1 MERRIKTLYIVTIIA
16 ILAFLGMQSYWL
28 YGRYEFA
35 LSDYERNLGARI
47 EKCVAEYNAIR
58 AVSSDSR
65 VDSFRNGKD
74 FNTFYVPSFSLSQKY
89 GDTVQTKRT
98 SRIYTYRFS
107 AHELLGLKPGTPL
120 TEEQK
125 DRAMKLAVVQT
136 ETPVDSMIFDSSGA
150 KDENEAWLATNN
162 VQTER
167 KCPFTV
173 EGIDSIME
181 KAGIKA
187 EVTLARVDS
196 MVWGNAVEYH
206 RSVFSPSV
214 SMIIPYS
221 QLQGLTACIV
231 SCVNPFDVLPGM
243 GPALIIT
250 LLVSCLLIVC
260 LVLQFSTVLKL
271 SRLDKMRNSFVTTM
285 IHELK
290 RPISTLKMC
299 VSAMGIDSMMGSGEV
314 RKEILAETRNAL
326 DNLSAYFSKLR
337 DITFNNVEQI
347 PLNIRSVNLRELFD
361 SVASAAVIPSGKTVE
376 IRNNIGGETVVSA
389 DRSHLFNILNNLV
402 ENAIKYSGRAVEIT
416 AEASVSNE
424 TVEIRIGDNGNG
436 ISSGDLRHIF
446 DRFYRGNATAGEP
459 PGMGLGLTYVKLLTE
474 AHGGS
479 ITVSSSEGKGTCF
492 TIKLPQLKTRS
503 RYF

>member
-1 MERRIKTLYIVTIIA
+1 
-16 ILAFLGMQSYWL
+16 
-28 YGRYEFA
+28 
-35 LSDYERNLGARI
+35 
-47 EKCVAEYNAIR
+47 
-58 AVSSDSR
+58 
-65 VDSFRNGKD
+65 
-74 FNTFYVPSFSLSQKY
+74 
-89 GDTVQTKRT
+89 
-98 SRIYTYRFS
+98 
-107 AHELLGLKPGTPL
+107 
-120 TEEQK
+120 
-125 DRAMKLAVVQT
+125 
-136 ETPVDSMIFDSSGA
+136 
-150 KDENEAWLATNN
+150 
-162 VQTER
+162 
-167 KCPFTV
+167 
-173 EGIDSIME
+173 ME

-492 TIKLPQLKTRS
+492 TIKLPQ
-503 RYF
+503 